1 MARHDGDPVRFKV
14 GSSELTK
21 LGTKRFDLSDPYHLA
36 LTMRWPNFFAA
47 CLAIYLGLNLA
58 FAVLY
63 DLVPHCIAN
72 VPPGSL
78 TQAFFFSIE
87 TLATVGY
94 GVLAPQTLYG
104 HIVASVELTL
114 GLVFTAL
121 FTGLIFVRFSRIKA
135 KIIFAKTAVVARH
148 DGVPTLMI
156 RLGYDRAGFLG
167 DAEARLTFMRLQ
179 RTAEGNVF
187 RQSDELKLVRSRLA
201 LMVLTWTLMHEI
213 DETSPFHGFTPES
226 LTTADARLIVTIR
239 ARNHAA
245 GAEVFDISLYNPGDI
260 AFGMTYRDVVRADA
274 TGRIQADLR
283 KLDLVEPETHNGREA
298 SS

>member
-21 LGTKRFDLSDPYHLA
+21 LGTKRFDFGDPYHIA
-36 LTMRWPNFFAA
+36 LTMRWPGFFGA
-47 CLAIYLGLNLA
+47 CLAIYLALNLA

-63 DLVPHCIAN
+63 DLVPHCIAD

-78 TQAFFFSIE
+78 ANAFFFSIE

-94 GVLAPQTLYG
+94 GVMAPQSMYG
-104 HIVASVELTL
+104 HIVASVELTT

-135 KIIFAKTAVVARH
+135 KIIFAKTVVVARH
-148 DGVPTLMI
+148 EGVPTLMI

-167 DAEARLTFMRLQ
+167 DAEARVTFMRLLQ
-179 RTAEGNVF
+179 TAEGNVF

-213 DETSPFHGFTPES
+213 DETSPFWGFTPES
-226 LTTADARLIVTIR
+226 LITADARLIVTIR

-245 GAEVFDISLYNPGDI
+245 GAEVFDMFLYNPKDV
-260 AFGMTYRDVVRADA
+260 AFGMIYQDVVNADA
-274 TGRIQADLR
+274 TGKIQADLR
-283 KLDLVEPETHNGREA
+283 KLDLVEPEARVP
-298 SS
+298 S

>member
-1 MARHDGDPVRFKV
+1 
-14 GSSELTK
+14 
-21 LGTKRFDLSDPYHLA
+21 
-36 LTMRWPNFFAA
+36 
-47 CLAIYLGLNLA
+47 
-58 FAVLY
+58 
-63 DLVPHCIAN
+63 

-78 TQAFFFSIE
+78 AQAFFFSIE

-94 GVLAPQTLYG
+94 GVMAPQSTYG
-104 HIVASVELTL
+104 HVIASVELTL

-156 RLGYDRAGFLG
+156 RLGYGRAGFLG
-167 DAEARLTFMRLQ
+167 DAEARVTFMRLQ
-179 RTAEGNVF
+179 RTAEGQVF

-213 DETSPFHGFTPES
+213 DAMSPLQGFTSES
-226 LTTADARLIVTIR
+226 LAAADARLIVTIR

-245 GAEVFDISLYNPGDI
+245 GSEVFDMSLYDPADI
-260 AFGMTYRDVVRADA
+260 AFGMIYQDVVRADA

-283 KLDLVEPETHNGREA
+283 KLDLVEPEAAEDTKVA
-298 SS
+298 S